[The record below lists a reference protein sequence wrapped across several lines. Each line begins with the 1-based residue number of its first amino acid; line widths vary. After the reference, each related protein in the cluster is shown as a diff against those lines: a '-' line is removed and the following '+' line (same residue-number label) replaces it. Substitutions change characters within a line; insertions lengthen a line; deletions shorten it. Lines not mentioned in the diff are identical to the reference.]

1 MGAPK
6 TVKYN
11 KLNLGAGYNWRKD
24 GWEVLDHDI
33 VTNPFNLRKQ
43 AWELPY
49 HDEQFDI
56 IFCSHVIEHISHFK
70 IEQVIS
76 EINRVLKKDGI
87 IRFLTPDLRKIAT
100 AYVNNDYDKIDLY
113 IREDGSGIKRTLGLG
128 QAFMNFI
135 VSAGYDN
142 FLLSSDFST
151 IIAGYAHIFCYD
163 YEMLSGLLNYYGF
176 TNIKQC
182 SINDSEIEEHKD
194 LRNCQYDQDA
204 IHSLILEC
212 RKKQYI
218 PVQAEKALL
227 HTGPYK
233 INNITPRTYSTIY
246 LGLKTIAYLNNSFE
260 YFISKVPLSVK
271 NLIKMLINKQK

>member
-1 MGAPK
+1 MGSQE

-11 KLNLGAGYNWRKD
+11 KLNLGAGSNWRKD
-24 GWEVLDHDI
+24 GWEVLDHMI

-70 IEQVIS
+70 IEQGIS

-100 AYVNNDYDKIDLY
+100 AYVNNDYDKMDLY
-113 IREDGSGIKRTLGLG
+113 IREDDSGIKRTLGLG

-135 VSAGYDN
+135 VSGGVDN
-142 FLLSSDFST
+142 LLLSSDFST

-163 YEMLSGLLNYYGF
+163 YEMLSGLLKHYGF
-176 TNIKQC
+176 TNIRQC
-182 SINDSEIEEHKD
+182 SINESEIEEHKD
-194 LRNCQYDQDA
+194 LRKGPYDRDA
-204 IHSLILEC
+204 GHSLILEC

-218 PVQAEKALL
+218 PFQAEKALL
-227 HTGPYK
+227 YTGPYK
-233 INNITPRTYSTIY
+233 INIIIPKPYSMIS
-246 LGLKTIAYLNNSFE
+246 LGLKALAYLNNTYR
-260 YFISKVPLSVK
+260 YFISKVPLKVRDI
-271 NLIKMLINKQK
+271 IKRRY